1 MNVPRA
7 RSNVP
12 ATQLTKPALKA
23 ALAATFGERPKT
35 AASATNARTAAA
47 YPRARMNVRQDKKN
61 VPPIPHIAY
70 AENTILTVVMNGR
83 RTKNAQ
89 QVIIAK
95 TVPA

>member
-35 AASATNARTAAA
+35 AQPGTSAPTALAYPRARMNVLLEKRSVPTMTVIACAVITTAINVPNGERPRTAASATNARTAAA
-47 YPRARMNVRQDKKN
+47 
-61 VPPIPHIAY
+61 
-70 AENTILTVVMNGR
+70 
-83 RTKNAQ
+83 
-89 QVIIAK
+89 
-95 TVPA
+95 